1 MSGAL
6 ATAAWR
12 ACIVAWRG
20 GYGGSAVLHR
30 GNVMNKFDH
39 VVVDST
45 REGLRGERS
54 SLGRRAPRVAGLAV
68 GAITAILCAGCAR
81 PTPTT
86 DPAYVA
92 AAAQLDKMLLG
103 LEVTGVGIGFMAGR
117 EPGSVPS
124 ITLPI
129 LETGFRQAFGG
140 CATTSSNTMTG
151 ELSLDFA
158 AGGCA
163 LPEASTRVFGGL
175 TIRSMESMGTTTLGL
190 AFRNFAIT
198 NAPTVNGSIT
208 VRFIDG
214 STLEGTFGDFSI
226 THDGSTPIRIA
237 GTMRVAAS
245 RFNTIVEMN
254 INGSAM
260 VDGQSLTL
268 RSQNLSRHLLA
279 DCFPESG
286 MITIQVPTGATTTEA
301 TFEFEDA
308 ETSLD
313 SDDTGLAYL
322 TLNAQRKVV
331 QLRSRACLAL

>member
-1 MSGAL
+1 MNHHDLNDHARTDSDHRAVSTVGRQFAQRARAHAAGVATIAAL
-6 ATAAWR
+6 A
-12 ACIVAWRG
+12 
-20 GYGGSAVLHR
+20 
-30 GNVMNKFDH
+30 
-39 VVVDST
+39 
-45 REGLRGERS
+45 
-54 SLGRRAPRVAGLAV
+54 
-68 GAITAILCAGCAR
+68 CAGCAR
-81 PTPTT
+81 PAPTT

-103 LEVTGVGIGFMAGR
+103 LEVTAVGIGFMAGR

-140 CATTSSNTMTG
+140 CATTSSNATTG

-163 LPEASTRVFGGL
+163 LPEASTRLFGGI
-175 TIRSMESMGTTTLGL
+175 TVRSMESMGTTTLGV

-198 NAPTVNGSIT
+198 HAPTVNGSIT

-214 STLEGTFGDFSI
+214 ATLEGTFGDFSI
-226 THDGSTPIRIA
+226 TQGTSTPVRI
-237 GTMRVAAS
+237 GGSMRVTAS
-245 RFNTIVEMN
+245 RFNTIVTMN
-254 INGSAM
+254 IDGTAM
-260 VDGQSLTL
+260 IDGQSLSL

-286 MITIQVPTGATTTEA
+286 SITIRVPSGSTSTDA

-331 QLRSRACLAL
+331 QLRTRACLAL